1 MGKRQVVTRIEL
13 QVPSRTSIIFNVMN
27 KQTTITLNLDSKVV
41 KKFEKQLKD
50 LDGGTFQEWLEMEF
64 NKNGD
69 ALLEMLLGDY

>member
-1 MGKRQVVTRIEL
+1 MK
-13 QVPSRTSIIFNVMN
+13 N
-27 KQTTITLNLDSKVV
+27 TTQITLNLDTKVV
-41 KKFEKQLKD
+41 KKFEKQLKS